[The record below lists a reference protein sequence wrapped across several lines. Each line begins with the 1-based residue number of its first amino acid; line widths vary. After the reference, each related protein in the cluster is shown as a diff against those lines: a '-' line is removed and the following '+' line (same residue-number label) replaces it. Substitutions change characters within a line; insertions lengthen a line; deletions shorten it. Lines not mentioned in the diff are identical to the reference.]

1 MINKIYQSKYLLTKM
16 KIELFKFLEKYL
28 RTLISFS
35 FEKKRKNY
43 LFFFFPNAICLILKE
58 YELLSKQGNLI
69 SELKENFFRLLK
81 IYLEN
86 YRKMLARDITNVSC
100 KDDENDN
107 SSKENPYSAIKYSI
121 KYIFDNVEKTN

>member
-1 MINKIYQSKYLLTKM
+1 M